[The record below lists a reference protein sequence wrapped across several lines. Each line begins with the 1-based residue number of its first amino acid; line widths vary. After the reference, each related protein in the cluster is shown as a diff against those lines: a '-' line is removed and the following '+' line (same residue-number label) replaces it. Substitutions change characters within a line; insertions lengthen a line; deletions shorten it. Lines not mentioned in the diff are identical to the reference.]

1 MDVRKPVVVGV
12 DGSDGAAAAVRWA
25 ARHARETG
33 LPLRVI
39 YAAGTSEPV
48 AVSERVLNAAVVEA
62 GSGLDFSAYEVPGDR
77 VPALVG
83 ASKDASLLVLGE
95 SERGRLA
102 TALTGSVA
110 VRVVAEAECPVIV
123 VRGDTD
129 PVGPVVVAVD
139 GSRSNEPALAFAFRE
154 ADRRECALFAVHAW
168 QQPLVPTGAGTLAAA
183 ATAGA
188 ASREE
193 WAAAAQRLLTDALV
207 PWRATFPAVAAYERL
222 VEGPAESAV
231 THETA
236 GAALVVV
243 GSRGRG
249 QLAGLLLGS
258 TSQALI
264 RDSDCPVAVVRSTE
278 QRAE

>member
-1 MDVRKPVVVGV
+1 MNVREPVVAGV

-25 ARHARETG
+25 ARHARDTG

-39 YAAGTSEPV
+39 YAASTNEPV
-48 AVSERVLNAAVVEA
+48 AVSERVLNAAVAEA
-62 GSGLDFSAYEVPGDR
+62 GSGVDFSAYEVPGDR
-77 VPALVG
+77 VPALIG
-83 ASKDASLLVLGE
+83 ASKGSALLVLGE
-95 SERGRLA
+95 SDRGWFA
-102 TALTGSVA
+102 AALTGSTA
-110 VRVVAEAECPVIV
+110 VRVVAEAECPVVV

-139 GSRSNEPALAFAFRE
+139 GTRANEPALVFAFQE
-154 ADRRECALFAVHAW
+154 AARRECALFAVHAW

-183 ATAGA
+183 AGGA

-193 WAAAAQRLLTDALV
+193 WAAAAQRLLTE
-207 PWRATFPAVAAYERL
+207 AVAPLRSAFPLVAVYERL
-222 VEGPAESAV
+222 VEGPAESV
-231 THETA
+231 VSHETA

-264 RDSDCPVAVVRSTE
+264 RDSECPVAIVR
-278 QRAE
+278 AAD

>member
-1 MDVRKPVVVGV
+1 MNVREPVVVGV
-12 DGSDGAAAAVRWA
+12 DGSDGSAAAVRWA
-25 ARHARETG
+25 ARHARDAG

-39 YAAGTSEPV
+39 YAASASEPV
-48 AVSERVLNAAVVEA
+48 AVSERVLNAAVMEA
-62 GSGLDFSAYEVPGDR
+62 GSGVDFSAYEVPGDR
-77 VPALVG
+77 VPALIG
-83 ASKDASLLVLGE
+83 ASRESALLVLGE
-95 SERGRLA
+95 SDRGRFA

-129 PVGPVVVAVD
+129 PVGPIVVAVD

-154 ADRRECALFAVHAW
+154 AARRECALFAVHAW

-183 ATAGA
+183 AGGA
-188 ASREE
+188 ASHEE
-193 WAAAAQRLLTDALV
+193 WAAAAQRLLTDALA
-207 PWRATFPAVAAYERL
+207 PLRATFPLVAAYERL
-222 VEGPAESAV
+222 VEGPAESV
-231 THETA
+231 VSHETS

-264 RDSDCPVAVVRSTE
+264 RDSECPVAVVR
-278 QRAE
+278 AVD